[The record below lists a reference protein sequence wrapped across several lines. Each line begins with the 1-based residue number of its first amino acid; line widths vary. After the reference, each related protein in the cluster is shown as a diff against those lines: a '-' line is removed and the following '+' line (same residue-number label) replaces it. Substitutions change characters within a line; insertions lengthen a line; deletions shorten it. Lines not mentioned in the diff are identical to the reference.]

1 MCGRYANFLTE
12 QELVDAFAIATIA
25 DDARLA
31 PTYNLAPTDMGII
44 VRQRP
49 DGRVAEAARWG
60 LVPTWAKDPSIGSK
74 MFNARVETIAEKSA
88 FRNAFTK
95 RRCIVPAN
103 GYFEWQVTEHGKV
116 PQFIH
121 TVDGSP
127 LAFAG
132 LVEVWRQA
140 KDDPWLVS
148 YSIVTCAARGD
159 MEQLHDREP
168 IALTPEDA
176 DVWLDPESSQE
187 DLFAALAE
195 PGPQLEWHPVDK
207 RVGNVRNN
215 DPDLVEPA

>member
-1 MCGRYANFLTE
+1 MCGRYANFLSE
-12 QELVDAFAIATIA
+12 QELIDAFAIATIA

-31 PTYNLAPTDMGII
+31 PTYNMAPTDTGLI

-74 MFNARVETIAEKSA
+74 MFNARVETIAEKAS
-88 FRNAFTK
+88 FKNAFTK

-103 GYFEWQVTEHGKV
+103 GYYEWQVTENGKV

-132 LVEVWRQA
+132 LAEVWRA
-140 KDDPWLVS
+140 SKDDPWLVS

-159 MEQLHDREP
+159 MRQLHDREP
-168 IALTPEDA
+168 VALTSEDV
-176 DVWLDPESSQE
+176 DVWLDPESSQD
-187 DLFAALAE
+187 DLLAALAE
-195 PGPQLEWHPVDK
+195 PGPALEWHAVDK

-215 DPDLVEPA
+215 EPELVDPA